1 MFDIGDK
8 VICVDDFFPAFTWA
22 AKEWSRG
29 YPRIKLG
36 SIYTIREF
44 FKDELNLIAVRLQE
58 IKCPIHPQLNYECGW
73 KMYHFRKIDENKKIK
88 KQVKKRNN
96 LLRNNL

>member
-1 MFDIGDK
+1 MFNIGDN
-8 VICVDDFFPAFTWA
+8 VICIDDFIRPFTWA

-29 YPRIKLG
+29 YTRIKLG

-44 FKDELNLIAVRLQE
+44 FKDNLNFDAVRLQE

-73 KMYHFRKIDENKKIK
+73 QIRHFRKIDENKKIK
-88 KQVKKRNN
+88 KEVKKEIIYQG
-96 LLRNNL
+96 